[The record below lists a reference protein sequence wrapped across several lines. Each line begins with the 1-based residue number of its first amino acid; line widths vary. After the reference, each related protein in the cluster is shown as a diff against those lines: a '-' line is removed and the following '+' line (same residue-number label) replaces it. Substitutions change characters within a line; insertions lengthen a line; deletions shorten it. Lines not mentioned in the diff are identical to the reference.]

1 MTIPTPAPTSVRL
14 TIPRPYPLQQAI
26 LDHPA
31 PRKVVCAG
39 RRAGK
44 THLATVAA
52 ITALLAGQRVLL
64 SSTSQDQA
72 DVFWRY
78 LKRWV
83 RPLLP
88 VAYKN
93 ETKRILAIGDGE
105 IRVKTGSNADALR
118 GDNVSLLVLDECA
131 RLDPTAWQE
140 VGAPMLADTN
150 GRALFISTP
159 LRRNWFFELY
169 QRGVDPEQPDWQGWQ
184 FPTTANPFLNAEAVA
199 RLVADMTADA
209 YAQEI
214 DAQFL
219 EGAGA
224 IFRHVNECCTA
235 ERAEPYAGQFVIGID
250 FAQSNDFTV
259 AIVLDTTARRVVD
272 MDRFNRLPWV
282 NQRARIEALAAR
294 WSPWRI
300 VAERNS
306 AGGPVVEELMRTL
319 RQIEAFDTTGQ
330 TKPPLIQSLQLAFER
345 REIVALNDPVLKG
358 ELMAY
363 EARWSMTGRPQ
374 YSAPEGMHDD
384 TVMALALAWHAA
396 TAPQHGVKKLTA
408 EARRYA

>member
-1 MTIPTPAPTSVRL
+1 MTTATNNVRL
-14 TIPRPYPLQQAI
+14 RIPRPYPLQAAI
-26 LDHPA
+26 LAHPA

-39 RRAGK
+39 RRSGK

-52 ITALLAGQRVLL
+52 ITAFLDGQRVLL

-78 LKRWV
+78 LKRWT
-83 RPLLP
+83 RPLFG

-93 ETKRILAIGDGE
+93 ETKRILSLGEGE

-150 GRALFISTP
+150 GRALFTSTP
-159 LRRNWFFELY
+159 IRRNWFFELY
-169 QRGVDPEQPDWQGWQ
+169 QRGIDPEQPDWQGWQ
-184 FPTTANPFLNAEAVA
+184 FPTTANPFLSAEAVD
-199 RLVADMTADA
+199 RLAADMTADA

-214 DAQFL
+214 EAQFL

-224 IFRHVNECCTA
+224 IFRHVQECCTA
-235 ERAEPYAGQFVIGID
+235 QRAEPYVGEFVIGID
-250 FAQSNDFTV
+250 FAQAHDFTV
-259 AIVLDTTARRVVD
+259 CVVIDANARRMVD
-272 MDRFNRLPWV
+272 MERFNRLPWV
-282 NQRARIEALAAR
+282 NQRARIEALAAK
-294 WSPWRI
+294 WKPARI

-306 AGGPVVEELMRTL
+306 AGGPVVEELMHTL
-319 RQIEAFDTTGQ
+319 RQLEAFDTTAQ
-330 TKPPLIQSLQLAFER
+330 SKPPLIQSLQLAFER
-345 REIVALNDPVLKG
+345 QELTALNDAVLKG

-363 EARWSMTGRPQ
+363 EARYGSTGRPQ
-374 YSAPEGMHDD
+374 YSAPDGMHDD
-384 TVMALALAWHAA
+384 TVMALALAWHAV
-396 TAPQHGVKKLTA
+396 TAPK
-408 EARRYA
+408 ARVLFAL